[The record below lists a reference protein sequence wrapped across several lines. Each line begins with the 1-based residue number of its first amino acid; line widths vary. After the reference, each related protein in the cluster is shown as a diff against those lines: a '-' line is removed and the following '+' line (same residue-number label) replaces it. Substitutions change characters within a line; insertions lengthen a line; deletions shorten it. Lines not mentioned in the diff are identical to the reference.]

1 MYSYMLN
8 GLSLSMLYQCTMNT
22 GYIAPATSPHVCRRR
37 ARSASGFSF
46 WGTGDATGIAGWMAG
61 GAPRR
66 AAPRHAHDV
75 HTVQCVFNL
84 TAVILDAP
92 LCTAVYVRRSRA
104 PSVVVG
110 ASERAAGTQTGHAP
124 PILASPLVAPLRRRH
139 SLTHAIDPLARRLSS
154 TALTHSHAPPMRL
167 PCTHNLQSPL
177 APRRYMNSSTSSC
190 VLSVRFIAATKSALP
205 PSDILE
211 PSRRSFAISAS
222 ERSRSVSARCNRC

>member
-1 MYSYMLN
+1 MYYEHGVHRACHEPTRVPTPRAICIWL
-8 GLSLSMLYQCTMNT
+8 LLL
-22 GYIAPATSPHVCRRR
+22 GYWGCNRDRGMDGRRR
-37 ARSASGFSF
+37 PTAR
-46 WGTGDATGIAGWMAG
+46 
-61 GAPRR
+61 P
-66 AAPRHAHDV
+66 HAHDV